1 METCYVNP
9 MKFNEL
15 FMPDTRYTRPDAPN
29 RILMASSLAF
39 LLPMMAALKNDSIY
53 AAAVSG
59 NLAVTS
65 FLYHMTKDVHY
76 FWIDQAACFF
86 YIVAF
91 VYEVMFNK
99 RLFHQIL
106 VAIIAIYTITIYHYG
121 YLNQCYIW
129 DSDCSLS
136 AAHHAGMHV
145 VSALAGTITFLVDE

>member
-1 METCYVNP
+1 MDT
-9 MKFNEL
+9 L
-15 FMPDTRYTRPDAPN
+15 LSPDPRYPRGDAPN
-29 RILMASSLAF
+29 RILMFSSLTF
-39 LLPMMAALKNDSIY
+39 LLPMVAALKADSVY

-76 FWIDQAACFF
+76 FWVDQAACFL

-91 VYEVMFNK
+91 VYEVAFK
-99 RLFHQIL
+99 KHLFHQVL
-106 VAIIAIYTITIYHYG
+106 VAILAIYTMTVYHYG

-136 AAHHAGMHV
+136 SAHHAGMHV
-145 VSALAGTITFLVDE
+145 VAALAGAITFLVE